1 MINSID
7 LLLLLVGIFIGA
19 AISIALNRAQNRLLR
34 KTLGREIE
42 NTFKARAEAERSR
55 IVRIY
60 EGKLLKLKEQQRDA
74 VVTARRE
81 STNQSRAVLKGKM
94 AEQIA
99 PMLPGFDYWPAD
111 ARFLGDPVDYIIFSG
126 YSACKDHLDDCSHLE
141 VVIMDI
147 KQGKSRLTYGQR
159 QIAQAVSEGRVRFEV
174 VRVHADGSIHTQT
187 WGTRPGKEQD
197 VATGAYIV
205 RDINE

>member
-99 PMLPGFDYWPAD
+99 PMLPGFDYW
-111 ARFLGDPVDYIIFSG
+111 G
-126 YSACKDHLDDCSHLE
+126 YSACKDHLDDCSHFE

>member
-7 LLLLLVGIFIGA
+7 LLLIIAGIMIGA
-19 AISIALNRAQNRLLR
+19 AVVLALNRAQNRLIR
-34 KTLGREIE
+34 NTMRREIE
-42 NTFKARAEAERSR
+42 NAFKARADAERSR

-60 EGKLLKLKEQQRDA
+60 EGQLRNLKEEQRDA

-111 ARFLGDPVDYIIFSG
+111 ARFLGDPVDYIVFSG
-126 YSACKDHLDDCSHLE
+126 YSSCKDHLDDCHDME
-141 VVIMDI
+141 VVIIDI
-147 KQGKSRLTYGQR
+147 KQGKSGLTYGQR
-159 QIAQAVSEGRVRFEV
+159 QIAQAVCEGRVRFEV

-187 WGTRPGKEQD
+187 WGTQPGREHD
-197 VATGAYIV
+197 VATGAYSV
-205 RDINE
+205 RDIEE